1 MEWHAPTACHCQNS
15 QLFSNT
21 AVLCAAILFDLDI
34 CKKRRRN
41 SKVWVKDRTHLSSYG
56 LIGLIYFSGNLALGY
71 QND

>member
-34 CKKRRRN
+34 CKKKRRN
-41 SKVWVKDRTHLSSYG
+41 SEFWVKDSYG
-56 LIGLIYFSGNLALGY
+56 LIGEIYFFGNLAL
-71 QND
+71 ND

>member
-34 CKKRRRN
+34 CKKNRRN
-41 SKVWVKDRTHLSSYG
+41 SEVWVKDSYG
-56 LIGLIYFSGNLALGY
+56 LIGEIYFFGNLAL
-71 QND
+71 ND